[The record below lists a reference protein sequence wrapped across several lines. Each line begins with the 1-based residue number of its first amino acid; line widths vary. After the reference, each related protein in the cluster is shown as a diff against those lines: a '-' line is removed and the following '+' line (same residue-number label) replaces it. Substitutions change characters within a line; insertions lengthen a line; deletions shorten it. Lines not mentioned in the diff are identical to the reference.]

1 MNRGE
6 RIALVGGLAVAGVL
20 ALSALAGDQLRARA
34 RASVEVG
41 ADDARGQPADP
52 DVYDAGHQHL
62 CQPRDMLDRLTG
74 AHPLYRRPVMAGH
87 GRSML
92 ASLGWAWMWDPPSEQ
107 G

>member
-6 RIALVGGLAVAGVL
+6 RIALAGGLAVAGVL
-20 ALSALAGDQLRARA
+20 VLSALAGDQLQGRLRAG
-34 RASVEVG
+34 VEVG
-41 ADDARGQPADP
+41 ADDQPDP

-62 CQPRDMLDRLTG
+62 CQPRDLFDKIAG

-92 ASLGWAWMWDPPSEQ
+92 ASVGWAWLLDPPSEQ